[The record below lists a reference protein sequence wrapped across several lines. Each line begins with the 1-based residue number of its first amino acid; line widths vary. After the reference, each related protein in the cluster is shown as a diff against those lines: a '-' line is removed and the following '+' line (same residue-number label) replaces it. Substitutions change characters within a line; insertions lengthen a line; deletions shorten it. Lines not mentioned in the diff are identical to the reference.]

1 MTAVGMTAG
10 AVRVEAAPEVMRRRH
25 QLGEVQR
32 EGVTDTQ
39 ATAAGNRDVA
49 AQFDAKHDE
58 EMHRRRH
65 VTFQAARAADAQRAL
80 QLGSQQVERVQG
92 GSMDGRHQAG
102 GLRRL
107 SEGELPVH
115 VHFQQPLG
123 VGSQRDGLQQAEGM
137 PQGRFDGQQQASG
150 LREHLDGQQQAASGL
165 RALWLR
171 GQLAGLRRSVLDL
184 QQERVGYEQAGAR
197 QRSL

>member
-1 MTAVGMTAG
+1 MDGQHQAG
-10 AVRVEAAPEVMRRRH
+10 E
-25 QLGEVQR
+25 L
-32 EGVTDTQ
+32 
-39 ATAAGNRDVA
+39 
-49 AQFDAKHDE
+49 
-58 EMHRRRH
+58 
-65 VTFQAARAADAQRAL
+65 
-80 QLGSQQVERVQG
+80 QG
-92 GSMDGRHQAG
+92 GHLDWRHQAG

-197 QRSL
+197 RRSQ